1 MRVGGLQA
9 VRAYQFKERSFPNHI
24 DGSCGE
30 TASDILDS
38 GLSCAQYM
46 RCINIDAQ
54 ADQFCQYLCVAGK
67 GIIGKKEIF
76 FMDRVQPGDE
86 LFCSGH
92 ELLSPVNDAVK
103 IDEVGCE

>member
-38 GLSCAQYM
+38 GLSCDQYM
-46 RCINIDAQ
+46 RWINIDAQ
-54 ADQFCQYLCVAGK
+54 ADKFCQYQCLDRK
-67 GIIGKKEIF
+67 GDIGKKEIF
-76 FMDRVQPGDE
+76 FMDRVQQGDA
-86 LFCSGH
+86 LFSYV
-92 ELLSPVNDAVK
+92 LALQSARNDAAQ
-103 IDEVGCE
+103 IHS